1 MVIQSMDVTMQFKQP
16 LNEIDP
22 VLAFPPFIIK
32 SGEFH
37 CVLGESGCGKSTLLN
52 ILVGLLKPTKGRVLW
67 DGKEVYGKM
76 KVSEKNR
83 YLSEKI
89 GYMMQSSSLL
99 GSLTIKE
106 NIVSTADLCRKYV
119 SEEDVDTLLEELDIR
134 RIKNSYPSRIS
145 GGEYRRAMLARTI
158 IMKPSIIVADEPTG
172 NLDKHS
178 AAKVRELLIQYK
190 NKGNAVIVATH
201 DLCFTKEQVIL
212 HELNP

>member
-1 MVIQSMDVTMQFKQP
+1 MIIQSMDVTMQFKQP
-16 LNEIDP
+16 LSEIDP

-32 SGEFH
+32 PDEFH

-106 NIVSTADLCRKYV
+106 NIVSTADLCRKHV

-212 HELNP
+212 HELNL